1 MKSVGT
7 RSRLRRTCSFNRL
20 VVTPYRAASS
30 ASSRTLRPR
39 STTMARLTSS
49 IDVSELRDRV
59 DSKSGRLRLTT
70 RISPRPANHPLTWL
84 EQVLDPPLESQGP
97 DERQGAN
104 VGVGKVRLHAR
115 RRGQQRPSLRH
126 DIVDQHYSADHPGG
140 RITENDW

>member
-1 MKSVGT
+1 MKSVGN

-59 DSKSGRLRLTT
+59 DSKSGRLRLTA
-70 RISPRPANHPLTWL
+70 RVSSRPANHPLTGL
-84 EQVLDPPLESQGP
+84 EQVPDPRSEEHTSELQSHS
-97 DERQGAN
+97 DL
-104 VGVGKVRLHAR
+104 VC
-115 RRGQQRPSLRH
+115 
-126 DIVDQHYSADHPGG
+126 
-140 RITENDW
+140 